1 MKIFLTSNQQFG
13 RAGAIKAY
21 NRPFDNVDEMDEYL
35 IAQWNRTVT
44 HEDTVFVLGNFA
56 WDPEKGET
64 ASKRLNGTIF
74 VIPGEWDKAI
84 KDISK
89 TKGSNVSY
97 VAVGIKELPSL
108 ESILSYWPLVDW
120 PKKKKG
126 WVSFI
131 GHPGKKYKSNH
142 KENIANVR
150 CDDWDFKPVDMLQ
163 ITKLYGDP
171 DLIS

>member
-13 RAGAIKAY
+13 RAGAINAY
-21 NRPFDNVDEMDEYL
+21 KRPFADVDEMDEYL

-44 HEDTVFVLGNFA
+44 HEDSVFVLGNFA
-56 WDPEKGET
+56 WDPET
-64 ASKRLNGTIF
+64 AERLSKSLNGTIY

-84 KDISK
+84 KDI
-89 TKGSNVSY
+89 TEIQGSNISY
-97 VAVGIKELPSL
+97 INVGIKELPSL
-108 ESILSYWPLVDW
+108 TSVLSYWPLNEW
-120 PKKKKG
+120 TKKKKG

-131 GHPGKKYKSNH
+131 GHPAKKYKSNH

-150 CDDWDFKPVDMLQ
+150 CDDWDFKPVEITQ
-163 ITKLYGDP
+163 IVKLYNDP